1 MAKLINPLSG
11 RVRVPGD
18 KSISHRALLLGALAE
33 GTSRIEG
40 LNRGED
46 VRATLS
52 AVAALGAECRPAADY
67 SEAIVK
73 GYGYAGLREP
83 EDVIDARNS
92 GTTLRVL
99 AGVCATVNGV
109 TVLTGDVSLRRRPM
123 ARIAEPLRKLG
134 AAVDGRGQG
143 RLPPLIVRGGK
154 LEGTSLATA
163 VASAQVK
170 SALLLAGLGARG
182 TTSVTEPALSR
193 DHTERMLAACGVSV
207 TRRARTVTVT
217 GGQSITPL
225 ELGIPGDISA
235 ATYLLVAAT
244 LIPESD
250 LTVVGVGLNSTRCGA
265 LEVLKRMGAQLDI
278 QVMGE
283 ECGEPVGNVRAR
295 ASLLEG
301 VRISEREVPSLID
314 EIPALAIAAA
324 AAEGETV
331 ISGASE
337 LRVKESDR
345 IATLVEGLS
354 TLGARARALPDGL
367 VIEGPT
373 AWSGGH
379 VDEHG
384 DHRIALAFALAGLVS
399 GKAVDIKREAAV
411 NVSWPE
417 FWNTVAAARN
427 GRG

>member
-1 MAKLINPLSG
+1 MAKLINPLRG

-18 KSISHRALLLGALAE
+18 KSISHRALLLAALAE
-33 GTSRIEG
+33 GTSRLAG

-52 AVAALGAECRPAADY
+52 AVAALGVDCRPAADF

-73 GYGYAGLREP
+73 GYGYGGLHEP
-83 EDVIDARNS
+83 EDVIDAGNS
-92 GTTLRVL
+92 GTTLRIL

-109 TVLTGDVSLRRRPM
+109 TVLTGDASLRRRPM
-123 ARIAEPLRKLG
+123 GRIAQPLRKLG
-134 AAVDGRGQG
+134 ASVDGRGQG
-143 RLPPLIVRGGK
+143 HLPPLIVRGGR

-170 SALLLAGLGARG
+170 SALLLAGLGAPG

-193 DHTERMLAACGVSV
+193 DHTERMLAACGVSL
-207 TRRARTVTVT
+207 TRRAETVTVT
-217 GGQSITPL
+217 GGQRIAPL
-225 ELGIPGDISA
+225 ELRIPGDISA

-250 LTVVGVGLNSTRCGA
+250 LTVEGVGLNATRCGA
-265 LEVLKRMGAQLDI
+265 LGVLQRMGAQLDI
-278 QVMGE
+278 EVDGE
-283 ECGEPVGNVRAR
+283 EWGEPVGNVRVR
-295 ASLLEG
+295 SSLLAG
-301 VRISEREVPSLID
+301 VHISDREIPSLID

-373 AWSGGH
+373 RWSGGH
-379 VDEHG
+379 IDEHG

-399 GKAVDIKREAAV
+399 GAAVDIKEEAFV

-417 FWNTVAAARN
+417 FWDTVAAARD